1 MRLGCCATGRRAIA
15 VAVPGVVCASRF
27 GAALR
32 KLARCLAAWRHLLG
46 PVAMGVAIAVS
57 AQAHPEAL
65 PPGAPDAVT
74 LDATLV
80 KTGLYL
86 ITGGGANSLLRFSA
100 NGLILVDAKSPG
112 TYRALKSQVRRIAK
126 ISDLPVRVLVVTDHH
141 ATHAGNA
148 KEFMASGATIIAQEN
163 AGIYLRTLHTA
174 ATPLPIITYEREYTL
189 RLGSV
194 EVRVMHLGRA
204 QTNDAAVVLFPDLRV
219 IAVGDLFTQG
229 APQPDFAGGGS
240 LAEWSSVLEAVLKL
254 EFDLVVPSTG
264 PVATRAEL
272 QAFKAR
278 LDALLARATALV
290 RGGVAKEH
298 LVAQLAADDLGWR
311 FGAEQLDGLYDEL
324 TRQR

>member
-15 VAVPGVVCASRF
+15 VAVPGGVCASRF
-27 GAALR
+27 GAALH
-32 KLARCLAAWRHLLG
+32 KLARLAAWRHLLG
-46 PVAMGVAIAVS
+46 PVVMGVAITVS

-65 PPGAPDAVT
+65 PPSAPDAVT

-148 KEFMASGATIIAQEN
+148 KEFMASGATIIAHEN
-163 AGIYLRTLHTA
+163 AEIYLRMLHTA

-240 LAEWSSVLEAVLKL
+240 LAEWSLVLEAVLKL

-264 PVATRAEL
+264 PMATRAEL

-278 LDALLARATALV
+278 LDALLSRATALV

-298 LVAQLAADDLGWR
+298 LVAQLAAGDLGWR

-324 TRQR
+324 ARQR